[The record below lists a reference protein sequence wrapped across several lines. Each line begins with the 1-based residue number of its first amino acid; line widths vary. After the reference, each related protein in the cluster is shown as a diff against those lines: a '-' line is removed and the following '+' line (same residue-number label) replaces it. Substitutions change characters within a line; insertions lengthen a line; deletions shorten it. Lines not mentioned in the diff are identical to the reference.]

1 MALSIS
7 HGASMRNIV
16 LGAAAVFAAGAAGAA
31 PANPAASIPA
41 PAASPFAH
49 AQQRVDV
56 GGRRLNLYCSGAG
69 PVTVVFEAGSG
80 DAGWTWQAIQPQVA
94 RRTRACVHDRAGL
107 GFSDPSP
114 RQATPE
120 NAVADLHALL
130 GKAGVKPPYVLVGHS
145 YGGALAQL
153 YTYRYP
159 DEVEGLVLVEPASEH
174 EFERLNAVSQ
184 GRLKMLL
191 DMNAQVSRQC
201 LAQAAKGFAPGSEL
215 RATCTAGYD
224 AGGAPPDLA
233 AARLAMLTSATY
245 WRTAVAES
253 EYDQA
258 EDSALRA
265 ARCPFGALPLVVL
278 TRGVSPFAVPG
289 QPQSA
294 LNKAFEAENRQ
305 IHRELAQLSTRG
317 RERVVPGAAHA
328 IQIQQPQAVVAAVDE
343 VLGQVGR

>member
-1 MALSIS
+1 
-7 HGASMRNIV
+7 MRIV
-16 LGAAAVFAAGAAGAA
+16 LGLAAIFCAGAVAATPAG
-31 PANPAASIPA
+31 PA
-41 PAASPFAH
+41 PGAQPFAH
-49 AQQRVDV
+49 AQQLVDV

-94 RRTRACVHDRAGL
+94 RRARACVYDRAGL

-114 RQATPE
+114 RKASPH
-120 NAVADLHALL
+120 NAVGDLHALL

-145 YGGALAQL
+145 YGGALVQL
-153 YTYRYP
+153 YAYRYP
-159 DEVEGLVLVEPASEH
+159 GEVKGLVLVEPAGEH

-191 DMNAQVSRQC
+191 DMNAQVSRAC
-201 LAQAAKGFAPGSEL
+201 LAQAEKGFAPGSAL
-215 RATCTAGYD
+215 RATCSAGYD
-224 AGGAPPDLA
+224 AGGAPPELA
-233 AARLAMLTSATY
+233 AARLAMLTSASF

-253 EYDQA
+253 DYDQTS
-258 EDSALRA
+258 DDALRA
-265 ARCPFGALPLVVL
+265 ARRPFGDLPLVVL

-294 LNKAFEAENRQ
+294 LNKAFEEENREL
-305 IHRELAQLSTRG
+305 HLELAKLSTHG

-328 IQIQQPQAVVAAVDE
+328 IQIQQPQAVVQAVDE
-343 VLGQVGR
+343 VLDQAGR